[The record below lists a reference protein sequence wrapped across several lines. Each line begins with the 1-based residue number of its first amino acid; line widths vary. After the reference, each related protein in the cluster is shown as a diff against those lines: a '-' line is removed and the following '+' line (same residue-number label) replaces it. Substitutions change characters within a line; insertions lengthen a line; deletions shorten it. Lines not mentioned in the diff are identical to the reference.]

1 MNKKGR
7 MYLQIENHGE
17 KVIDYFHVSTD
28 LSPIELSKK
37 LFRLENRMHKACE
50 YYCNGDISEIELDK
64 IEKSVLVGVKKLL
77 RTLHGIFVNQ
87 DPRGC
92 VLKIKIPNNF
102 YMRDWGGYGILAPN
116 FTERDK

>member
-7 MYLQIENHGE
+7 MYLQIENHGR
-17 KVIDYFHVSTD
+17 KVIDYFNVSTD

-50 YYCNGDISEIELDK
+50 DYCNGNISETELDK
-64 IEKSVLVGVKKLL
+64 IETNVLSQVKKILS
-77 RTLHGIFVNQ
+77 TLDNIFVNQ
-87 DPRGC
+87 DPRGYS
-92 VLKIKIPNNF
+92 LKIESPNNF

-116 FTERDK
+116 FWGE